1 MQRNK
6 SYFIFIYPSNRHFEI
21 LERKYALFNSKIMI
35 VSYENNFSI
44 SLKSISREH
53 SFFIKYNE
61 KIHIL
66 IKKKFY
72 NEEYDPEIDIHH
84 VPLKK

>member
-1 MQRNK
+1 
-6 SYFIFIYPSNRHFEI
+6 
-21 LERKYALFNSKIMI
+21 MI